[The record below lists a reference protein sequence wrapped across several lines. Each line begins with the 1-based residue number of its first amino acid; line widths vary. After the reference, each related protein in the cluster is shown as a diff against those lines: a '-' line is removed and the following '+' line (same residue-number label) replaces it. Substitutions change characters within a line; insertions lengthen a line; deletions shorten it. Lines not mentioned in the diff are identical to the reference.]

1 MPRPRPAFTPPEEPV
16 DAAGYNRRGNQYG
29 RNGAY
34 ESAIADY
41 TRALELDE
49 SFAEAWFNR
58 GVSYYELGMYPES
71 IADLTQAIARN
82 PAEDNYYG
90 RRALAYLF
98 NDQPDLAQA
107 DQDECDRLR
116 NEG

>member
-1 MPRPRPAFTPPEEPV
+1 MPRPRSAETEPPA
-16 DAAGYNRRGNQYG
+16 DAAGYNRRGNQYS

-34 ESAIADY
+34 EPAIAAY
-41 TRALELDE
+41 TRALELDAA
-49 SFAEAWFNR
+49 FADAWFNR
-58 GVSYYELGMYPES
+58 GVSYYELGLYPAA
-71 IADLTQAIARN
+71 IADLTRAIALD
-82 PAEDNYYG
+82 PLEDNYYG